1 MNTLIITYGNMTDQ
15 LAQLCKHYK
24 NVLKTDPEL
33 LSDLSDLGWDYT
45 CGRMSRSGMEVYD
58 KIMIKLGVL
67 EPLEHWNEECYQDH
81 GCTHQYANF
90 ISVTPTIDSTV
101 YGAIM
106 VLYQTNY
113 YAKT

>member
-1 MNTLIITYGNMTDQ
+1 MIDTEFANRI
-15 LAQLCKHYK
+15 KHYK

-67 EPLEHWNEECYQDH
+67 EPLEHWNEDVYECN
-81 GCTHQYANF
+81 GCTH
-90 ISVTPTIDSTV
+90 
-101 YGAIM
+101 
-106 VLYQTNY
+106 
-113 YAKT
+113 

>member
-1 MNTLIITYGNMTDQ
+1 MNGNMTDQ

-67 EPLEHWNEECYQDH
+67 EPLEHWNEDVYADANGDWQC
-81 GCTHQYANF
+81 ANF

-106 VLYQTNY
+106 VLYQTKH

>member
-1 MNTLIITYGNMTDQ
+1 MTPNPVELNTLIIMNGNMTET
-15 LAQLCKHYK
+15 LYKHYK

-67 EPLEHWNEECYQDH
+67 EPLEHWNEDVYECNN
-81 GCTHQYANF
+81 CTH
-90 ISVTPTIDSTV
+90 
-101 YGAIM
+101 
-106 VLYQTNY
+106 
-113 YAKT
+113 